1 MLKIDKTGVSTS
13 KRVYFRM
20 FLPSLASVMAA
31 RPCFCS
37 FLLFVVEVP
46 ANFVETAKRAIT
58 VLSATSNIELEFWTK
73 FLNMSKLQ
81 NRLILLYQSL
91 PLHHSPGFMHDVPVM
106 QRGWHWI
113 HRHIMSAI
121 HGGLKLV
128 MLQRSSG
135 TVIFCWLGN
144 HEVLLL
150 AIQRTCIVQKLLKQS

>member
-1 MLKIDKTGVSTS
+1 
-13 KRVYFRM
+13 M

-31 RPCFCS
+31 RPCFW
-37 FLLFVVEVP
+37 FLLVLALCCRSTCQFRRNSEKS
-46 ANFVETAKRAIT
+46 NHM
-58 VLSATSNIELEFWTK
+58 LSATSHIGLEFLTK

-81 NRLILLYQSL
+81 NRLILLCQSL

-106 QRGWHWI
+106 RRGWHWI

-121 HGGLKLV
+121 HGGPKLV

-144 HEVLLL
+144 HEVLFL